1 METQQ
6 RRHKG
11 PLIGMALVVIF
22 ALTLLGWL
30 TLRVFERSDPPQG
43 ETTQID
49 GRSGDAVE
57 PAATVPSGSDP
68 IQPIGDPLP
77 PADDPVPPVGDPV
90 PTPGNPAPTQ
100 PDLPPS
106 EVPSPGPDLPPTP
119 IPENG

>member
-22 ALTLLGWL
+22 ALTLLFWL
-30 TLRVFERSDPPQG
+30 GMRTFELSDPPQG

-49 GRSGDAVE
+49 GRTGEPVE
-57 PAATVPSGSDP
+57 PAVIEPGPTVPP
-68 IQPIGDPLP
+68 VGDPLP
-77 PADDPVPPVGDPV
+77 PADDSVPPVGDPL
-90 PTPGNPAPTQ
+90 PLPGDTTPPG
-100 PDLPPS
+100 PDLPPV